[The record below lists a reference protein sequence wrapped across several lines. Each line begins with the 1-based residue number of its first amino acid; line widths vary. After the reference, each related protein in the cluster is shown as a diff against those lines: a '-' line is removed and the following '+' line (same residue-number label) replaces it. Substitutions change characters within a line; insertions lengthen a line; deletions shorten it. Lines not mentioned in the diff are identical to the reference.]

1 MGLSVISYAGVVIV
15 SPMQARARAHGTGRC
30 GEKTRSGCGS
40 VASQA
45 ERRRSPIVR
54 RACGA
59 ALMRACTIPSGQPSL
74 AEPCR
79 AAAREDRPTETGKG
93 VLTMTETTPASPA
106 EAAGYEI
113 TRFNALRHGMLSRY
127 TLLPWED
134 EDEYRTLLDALV
146 AEHKPEGPTEEHLVE
161 ELAGILWRKRRL
173 RLAEGAAYR
182 HGLEKANSPS
192 QQTVKTALVH
202 LGVGQQTERVVDAI
216 RATADTT
223 TQELADLDED
233 QDMTARALDL
243 LQAGKTGAYN
253 KALGAL
259 REDTRERWER
269 ILPTQA
275 ELGLLEFI
283 EEEVVPWY
291 ETRRKELQNRSL
303 ISAGGARAVRPRG
316 RPGSPPARRVRSGH
330 PSYGQH

>member
-1 MGLSVISYAGVVIV
+1 
-15 SPMQARARAHGTGRC
+15 
-30 GEKTRSGCGS
+30 
-40 VASQA
+40 
-45 ERRRSPIVR
+45 
-54 RACGA
+54 
-59 ALMRACTIPSGQPSL
+59 
-74 AEPCR
+74 
-79 AAAREDRPTETGKG
+79 
-93 VLTMTETTPASPA
+93 MTETTPASPA

-113 TRFNALRHGMLSRY
+113 TRFNALRHGVLSRY

-269 ILPTQA
+269 ILQPKPSNFGGFGEPDEPYSADA
-275 ELGLLEFI
+275 EGLLEFI

-303 ISAGGARAVRPRG
+303 IREQAFGEALDPDRLEGLARYEVHLDRKLERMLTMLIRLQDLRGAAAAN
-316 RPGSPPARRVRSGH
+316 SK
-330 PSYGQH
+330 

>member
-1 MGLSVISYAGVVIV
+1 MLPIKPAGGV
-15 SPMQARARAHGTGRC
+15 SRL
-30 GEKTRSGCGS
+30 RS
-40 VASQA
+40 
-45 ERRRSPIVR
+45 
-54 RACGA
+54 
-59 ALMRACTIPSGQPSL
+59 
-74 AEPCR
+74 
-79 AAAREDRPTETGKG
+79 
-93 VLTMTETTPASPA
+93 
-106 EAAGYEI
+106 
-113 TRFNALRHGMLSRY
+113 
-127 TLLPWED
+127 W
-134 EDEYRTLLDALV
+134 
-146 AEHKPEGPTEEHLVE
+146 LVE